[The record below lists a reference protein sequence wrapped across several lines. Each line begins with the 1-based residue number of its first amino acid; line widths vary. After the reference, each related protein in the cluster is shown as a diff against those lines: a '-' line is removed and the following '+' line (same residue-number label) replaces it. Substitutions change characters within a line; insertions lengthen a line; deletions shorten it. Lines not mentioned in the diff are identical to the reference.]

1 MIMPWEK
8 AGMKNKCDGCKH
20 VVQTGVDELG
30 ISCEVVYGYCFE
42 GSEWEPND
50 EVAARLKA
58 SEAKHDSEI
67 KDSGNRTIFTTGAVR
82 DMHQGK
88 GRCDLLPPL
97 ALLRLAKHFE
107 AGAIKHGDRNWEK
120 GIPCHS
126 FLDSA
131 LRHIFKYMAG
141 YTDEDHLIAALWNI
155 ACLAETEEIRF
166 DVMDIPARM
175 EEIK

>member
-1 MIMPWEK
+1 
-8 AGMKNKCDGCKH
+8 MK
-20 VVQTGVDELG
+20 
-30 ISCEVVYGYCFE
+30 
-42 GSEWEPND
+42 
-50 EVAARLKA
+50 R
-58 SEAKHDSEI
+58 I
-67 KDSGNRTIFTTGAVR
+67 KDSGDRTEFTTGAVR
-82 DMHQGK
+82 DMHLGK

-107 AGAIKHGDRNWEK
+107 AGAIKYGDRNWEK

-141 YTDEDHLIAALWNI
+141 YNDEDHLIAALWNI

-166 DVMDIPARM
+166 DMMDIPARM